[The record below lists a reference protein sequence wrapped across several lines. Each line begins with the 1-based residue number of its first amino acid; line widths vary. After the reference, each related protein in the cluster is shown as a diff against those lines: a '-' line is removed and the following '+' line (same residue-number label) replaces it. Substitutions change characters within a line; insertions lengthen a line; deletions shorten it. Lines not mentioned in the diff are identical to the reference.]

1 MPTLLER
8 VLSTL
13 RGSAVALD
21 DDQLAEVLGVRR
33 QHVNQVARRLEA
45 RGQLSRV
52 VDPQTGKIVN
62 ALRDPAEAAPVS
74 ALPEP
79 SPAAVPTPA
88 SQVVLDA
95 LSRLA
100 RTRPIFHA
108 EADFQHALA
117 WELRAHAERIR
128 LELRPL
134 PDEALFLDLL
144 VHGPLGRI
152 AIELKYLTR
161 AHRAEVDG
169 DVFSL
174 REQSAHDVRR
184 YDVVKDVERLERLL
198 AAGVADHGVAVVLT
212 NVAAFWLPAAPRST
226 FDQSFRVHEGASLT
240 GTLDWAPGT
249 GDGTKKNR
257 DKALVLRG
265 SYRMSW
271 VDYATV
277 GTGPG
282 STFRALVVPVG
293 S

>member
-1 MPTLLER
+1 M
-8 VLSTL
+8 
-13 RGSAVALD
+13 
-21 DDQLAEVLGVRR
+21 
-33 QHVNQVARRLEA
+33 
-45 RGQLSRV
+45 
-52 VDPQTGKIVN
+52 
-62 ALRDPAEAAPVS
+62 
-74 ALPEP
+74 
-79 SPAAVPTPA
+79 
-88 SQVVLDA
+88 LDA

-100 RTRPIFHA
+100 LTRPIFHA

-117 WELRAHAERIR
+117 WELRADAERIR

-144 VHGPLGRI
+144 VHGPLGRV

-161 AHRAEVDG
+161 AHRAEGVG
-169 DVFSL
+169 EVFSL

-212 NVAAFWLPAAPRST
+212 NATAFWAPATARNT
-226 FDQSFRVHEGASLT
+226 YDRSFRIHQDATLT
-240 GTLDWAPGT
+240 GTLDWGPGT

-257 DKALVLRG
+257 AKALVLRG

-277 GTGPG
+277 GTGAG

-293 S
+293 GSRSCSTWVLSGHGADLRQAVMLALGITGPAPRRR

>member
-1 MPTLLER
+1 MPTLQER

-21 DDQLAEVLGVRR
+21 DDQLADVLGVRR
-33 QHVNQVARRLEA
+33 QHVNQVARGLEA
-45 RGQLSRV
+45 RGRLARI

-62 ALRDPAEAAPVS
+62 TMREPAEP
-74 ALPEP
+74 PPPP
-79 SPAAVPTPA
+79 SLPAASPPAAPTPA
-88 SQVVLDA
+88 AQLVLDA
-95 LSRLA
+95 LDRLA
-100 RTRPIFHA
+100 STRPIFHA

-117 WELRAHAERIR
+117 WELRADVERIR

-212 NVAAFWLPAAPRST
+212 NVAAFWAPSAARHT
-226 FDQSFRVHEGASLT
+226 FDQSFRIHQDATLT
-240 GTLDWAPGT
+240 GTLDWVPGT

-293 S
+293 A